1 LSAARVVPGVLLR
14 AEYEHVR
21 FLPLDGVNVVI
32 NTVRAGAG
40 VKF

>member
-1 LSAARVVPGVLLR
+1 VDFEVVPGVMLR
-14 AEYEHVR
+14 GEYEHVR

-40 VKF
+40 LRF